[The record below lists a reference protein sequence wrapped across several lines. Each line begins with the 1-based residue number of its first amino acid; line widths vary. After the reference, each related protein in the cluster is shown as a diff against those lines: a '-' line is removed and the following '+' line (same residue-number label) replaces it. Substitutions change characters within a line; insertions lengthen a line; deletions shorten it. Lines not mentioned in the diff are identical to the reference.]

1 MDRKT
6 FIDSLSSDAPPGGLS
21 KALQA
26 LWHDAKGDWG
36 AAHERA
42 SEQEDPAGSWV
53 HAYLHRKEGD
63 AGNAAYWY
71 QRAGKQVC
79 TQSLEAEWASLVD
92 ALLKESG

>member
-1 MDRKT
+1 MLRERRAAGAC
-6 FIDSLSSDAPPGGLS
+6 SPARLS

-26 LWHDAKGDWG
+26 LWYDAKGDWN

-63 AGNAAYWY
+63 SGNAAYWY
-71 QRAGKQVC
+71 RRARQPVA
-79 TQSLEAEWASLVD
+79 TDPLDAEWSRVVM
-92 ALLKESG
+92 ALLADPS